1 MITFVRESF
10 AIDHASEHDSDE
22 DDVQARWCYLSLF
35 HMKSIRVALSVSL
48 RLVFLYNL
56 YKAMMNCNDSL
67 CSTVYL
73 CMKCQ

>member
-1 MITFVRESF
+1 MITFIRESF
-10 AIDHASEHDSDE
+10 VIDHASEHDSNE
-22 DDVQARWCYLSLF
+22 DDVQARWCCLSSS
-35 HMKSIRVALSVSL
+35 HMKSIRAALSVSL

-56 YKAMMNCNDSL
+56 YEVMMNCNNSL

>member
-1 MITFVRESF
+1 MITFVKESF

-22 DDVQARWCYLSLF
+22 NDVQARWCCLSSF
-35 HMKSIRVALSVSL
+35 HMKNIHVALSVSL
-48 RLVFLYNL
+48 WLMFLYNL
-56 YKAMMNCNDSL
+56 YKTMMNCNNSL